1 MSDNLDTLFK
11 NLSNE
16 FDLAE
21 PKSGHQ
27 QRFLD
32 KLKNQDEKVV
42 SLTKSKNTRFLK
54 PLMGIAA
61 SIALIIS
68 VFMSLQNNDMERDLA
83 SVSPEMATTQT
94 FFTNAIADELLKIE
108 TEASPETQKLVE
120 DAMKQMN
127 ILETNYTKLKQ
138 DLIDSGDDKRVIFA
152 MITNFQNRID
162 LLQNVLQQIEEV
174 KQLNN
179 TRHENSITL

>member
-1 MSDNLDTLFK
+1 MSDNLNSIFNDLRDD
-11 NLSNE
+11 
-16 FDLAE
+16 FDIAE

-42 SLTKSKNTRFLK
+42 VLPRTKTKQFLR

-68 VFMSLQNNDMERDLA
+68 VFVSIQNKNTEHDLA
-83 SVSPEMATTQT
+83 SVSPEMAATQT

-108 TEASPETQKLVE
+108 SEASPETQQMVE
-120 DAMKQMN
+120 DAMIQMN

-152 MITNFQNRID
+152 MISNFQNRID
-162 LLQNVLQQIEEV
+162 LLQNVLHQIEKV

-179 TRHENSITL
+179 TKHENSSTL